1 MLTPNFRLFHNVV
14 QLLYWDEY
22 CLFSSVNSLY
32 MDVFSP
38 SHTVV
43 KYFFFLA
50 FVLKYLATIQIRG
63 TLSLSSATFQ
73 NKILYSHS

>member
-43 KYFFFLA
+43 KYFFSGICT
-50 FVLKYLATIQIRG
+50 KYLATIQIRG